1 LPEHIFSV
9 NATMDSFAPGPI
21 DPTNIASVEL
31 IEMRR
36 QKNERLQKLRQA
48 ERQNSMQKAQAYR
61 ERLEE
66 ARIALKQ
73 RAEAEEAERRD
84 DELRLVS

>member
-1 LPEHIFSV
+1 
-9 NATMDSFAPGPI
+9 MDSFAPGPI

-66 ARIALKQ
+66 ARVELKH

-84 DELRLVS
+84 DELRQVS